1 MSQFWRFLTIL
12 AEKLAEANKLV
23 DTLAQKLEQSEAARK
38 KAELDAGKAKAEAD
52 KAKAE
57 AAGVEDLQKR
67 LDDAK
72 TALNE
77 HKAAQATREKAII
90 KRLNMQNQRFVGKFI
105 DPLYFS

>member
-1 MSQFWRFLTIL
+1 L

-23 DTLAQKLEQSEAARK
+23 DTLAQKLEQSEAAHK

-57 AAGVEDLQKR
+57 AAGVKDLQKR
-67 LDDAK
+67 LDDVE

-77 HKAAQATREKAII
+77 HKAAQATHEEAII
-90 KRLNMQNQRFVGKFI
+90 KRLNTQSQRFVGNFV
-105 DPLYFS
+105 DPFYFS

>member
-1 MSQFWRFLTIL
+1 L

-67 LDDAK
+67 LHDAE
-72 TALNE
+72 TSLNE

-90 KRLNMQNQRFVGKFI
+90 KRLNSQNRRFVGKFVN
-105 DPLYFS
+105 LFCLL